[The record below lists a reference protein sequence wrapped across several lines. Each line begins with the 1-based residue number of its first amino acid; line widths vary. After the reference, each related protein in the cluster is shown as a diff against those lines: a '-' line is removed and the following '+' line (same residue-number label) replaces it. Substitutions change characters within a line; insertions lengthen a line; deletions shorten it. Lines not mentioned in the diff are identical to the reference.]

1 MHPMDLRGLSP
12 APVTAFTRDGEVDYA
27 ANTRIAKW
35 LASMDGVKSL
45 VILGHAGEGT
55 FLTEEERLKLIR
67 IFVEAVNG
75 EIPIIAGSSTMEI
88 FGQLL
93 RFSGGQE
100 VLRLIAA
107 AALVWSGLSIVGILP
122 KIRRLDGG
130 IMGMIGQMPAAI
142 SGSFNASAPLVAG
155 ICWGLAPCAMVY
167 NALMTAMLTGSMA
180 GGALFMTGFGLATIP
195 AVAAVAAGAVMLT
208 GSRTARWLGPA
219 LRRGA
224 GLTLAAIGVL
234 SATFP
239 AASLASLCLG

>member
-1 MHPMDLRGLSP
+1 MHID
-12 APVTAFTRDGEVDYA
+12 
-27 ANTRIAKW
+27 
-35 LASMDGVKSL
+35 
-45 VILGHAGEGT
+45 VILMSGLLLG
-55 FLTEEERLKLIR
+55 F
-67 IFVEAVNG
+67 
-75 EIPIIAGSSTMEI
+75 AGSAHCACLCGGIVSSLMLAHAPENRRSGSFLMIQFGRILTYAVAGGAVGSTMEI